1 MRRIP
6 LLLFLLL
13 SLSPAASAQQPCE
26 SKPQPSPARTE
37 PQQSSRPTEDDVVRI
52 TTNLVQV
59 DAVVTDKNG
68 KLIKDLRADEVQIFE
83 DGRQQ
88 KITNFSLVTPEA
100 STPQPATA
108 ATLDKAAPPL
118 PPAKL

>member
-1 MRRIP
+1 MMRRVP
-6 LLLFLLL
+6 LLLLFLLA
-13 SLSPAASAQQPCE
+13 LSPAAAAQQPGE

-59 DAVVTDKNG
+59 DAVITDKSG
-68 KLIKDLRADEVQIFE
+68 KLIKDLRPDELQIFE

-88 KITNFSLVTPEA
+88 KITNFSLVTSEA
-100 STPQPATA
+100 STPQP
-108 ATLDKAAPPL
+108 PP
-118 PPAKL
+118 P